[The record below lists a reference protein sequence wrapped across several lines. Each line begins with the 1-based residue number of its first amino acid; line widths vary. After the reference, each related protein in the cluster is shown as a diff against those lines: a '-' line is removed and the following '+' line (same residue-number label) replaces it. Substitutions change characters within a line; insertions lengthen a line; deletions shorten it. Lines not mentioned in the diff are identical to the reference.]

1 MKIEESS
8 LTRLKSYS
16 KFINLFW
23 YIVIVLSVVVLLGIT
38 LILSGVLDA
47 SAFSISLEGFGV
59 KAEFDA
65 ILANNVLINS
75 ILLAALIVMILL
87 VYNFK
92 QVKDILNNIMEAGTP
107 FIKENVFKMK
117 KIAYSI
123 FIYAVTIT
131 ILEFYLMLSI
141 SDEFINRFAGIEHIK
156 FSSKASLPIWAIVVG
171 VLILILSEIF
181 QYGYEL
187 QKDNDEIL

>member
-47 SAFSISLEGFGV
+47 SAFSISLEGFGM

-92 QVKDILNNIMEAGTP
+92 QVKDILDNIMAEGTP
-107 FIKENVFKMK
+107 FIKENFLKMK

-123 FIYAVTIT
+123 FIYAFTTVV
-131 ILEFYLMLSI
+131 LEFYLMFSI
-141 SDEFINRFAGIEHIK
+141 SDKVRDRFADIEHIQL
-156 FSSKASLPIWAIVVG
+156 SSKASLPLWAIVVG